1 MSGSAPAPSWAPGYD
16 TAGPVRQGQRARIV
30 RATRTTSGA
39 EVVLKVLSPEEGRT
53 ELEWLRELSSV
64 PGVVPLV
71 DAGNTTAGE
80 MFVALPYYPDG
91 AFADMLSRVGPA
103 PVMEAS
109 AVARSVAVALGALHA
124 RGSTHNGVAPGNV
137 LRAGRTPVLTGF
149 GLTCPVGQPLAPPS
163 PGSEAFVH
171 SPPEALMGGSRSPAS
186 DVYMLAS
193 TVWTLLVGRAP
204 FAATDGSPFDP
215 HVYAGRVINEP
226 PPPVPRPDVSR
237 KLRGVLTR
245 ALAKKAEH
253 RYPTMAEFSAAFEQA
268 RTSRPATAVSGGTG
282 GHPAPSGAQSSM
294 TGPASPL
301 SGPQVPAAPVP
312 PAAGAPM
319 SGPQAPAAPVPP
331 APPTPF
337 GGTQAPVAPAVSEP
351 PTPLNAPPAPVSGP
365 QTPPP
370 HLSSASPQPAPP
382 PPASPPPLS
391 APPAS
396 PVDAGHH
403 PPPAVPGAP
412 PGHEAPRPAER
423 ALPTPAERAARGA
436 VPETSANTT
445 ADIAMA
451 RLRGEEISPLVTWSR
466 LNGWSGVTQDSYLP
480 VDGDEEPDDEAGPV
494 WDPAAHEPPKRPR
507 WREHLHIAV
516 TVCGVLVV
524 GLAASAFGAINAPD
538 PSVASAEVEEPPAEQ
553 AAEPAPEEAQ
563 PEPVAEPSAPPEVS
577 PPSEVRLE
585 DTLSAVTVSWT
596 DHTGGTGSYFVVGG
610 RQGFE
615 PTTLAR
621 TGAGAVTAQ
630 ITVDDTHAEYCF
642 TVVAVD
648 GGSASADEV
657 CTTRAA
663 ERQAEADRQAEEE
676 AAAEEEEDEEE
687 DDNEPAP
694 SPSPSPAD

>member
-16 TAGPVRQGQRARIV
+16 TAGPVRQGLRARIV

-39 EVVLKVLSPEEGRT
+39 DVVLKILSPEEGRT
-53 ELEWLRELSSV
+53 ELEWLRDLSSV

-71 DAGNTTAGE
+71 DAGSTTTGE

-91 AFADMLSRVGPA
+91 SFADMLSRMGPA
-103 PVMEAS
+103 PILEAS

-149 GLTCPVGQPLAPPS
+149 GVTHPTGQPLAPPS
-163 PGSEAFVH
+163 PRAEAFVH
-171 SPPEALMGGSRSPAS
+171 SPPEALRGEPRSPAS

-215 HVYAGRVINEP
+215 RAYAGRVINEP
-226 PPPVPRPDVSR
+226 PPPVPRSDVSR
-237 KLRGVLTR
+237 KLRGVLSR
-245 ALAKKAEH
+245 ALSKQAEH
-253 RYPTMAEFSAAFEQA
+253 RYTTMAEFSAAFEQA
-268 RTSRPATAVSGGTG
+268 RTSRPATKVSGGTG
-282 GHPAPSGAQSSM
+282 GQPAPQGPQSSM
-294 TGPASPL
+294 TGPGAPL
-301 SGPQVPAAPVP
+301 SGPQTPHT
-312 PAAGAPM
+312 
-319 SGPQAPAAPVPP
+319 P
-331 APPTPF
+331 AP
-337 GGTQAPVAPAVSEP
+337 
-351 PTPLNAPPAPVSGP
+351 PVSGP
-365 QTPPP
+365 QVPFNGPPAPLSGPQTP
-370 HLSSASPQPAPP
+370 HTPAPP
-382 PPASPPPLS
+382 VSGPQVPFTPPVPPPPYVE
-391 APPAS
+391 AA
-396 PVDAGHH
+396 HH
-403 PPPAVPGAP
+403 PAPAAPSDPPV
-412 PGHEAPRPAER
+412 HEAPRPVER

-451 RLRGEEISPLVTWSR
+451 RLRGEEISPLITWSR
-466 LNGWSGVTQDSYLP
+466 LKGWSGVTEDSYLP
-480 VDGDEEPDDEAGPV
+480 VDEEDSEAETEAGPV
-494 WDPAAHEPPKRPR
+494 WDPGAHEPPGRPR

-524 GLAASAFGAINAPD
+524 GLTASAFGAVNSPE
-538 PSVASAEVEEPPAEQ
+538 PSIAAAAEETEEAEK
-553 AAEPAPEEAQ
+553 AAEPAPEEAP
-563 PEPVAEPSAPPEVS
+563 PEPVAEPSPPPEVS

-585 DTLSAVTVSWT
+585 DTLSAVTVTWT

-615 PTTLAR
+615 PLTLAR
-621 TGAGAVTAQ
+621 TGPGAVTAQ

-648 GGSASADEV
+648 GGSASAEEV

-663 ERQAEADRQAEEE
+663 ERQAEADRLAEEE
-676 AAAEEEEDEEE
+676 AAEEEED
-687 DDNEPAP
+687 DPQP
-694 SPSPSPAD
+694 SPSSSPSPRD

>member
-16 TAGPVRQGQRARIV
+16 TAGPVRQGLRARIV

-39 EVVLKVLSPEEGRT
+39 DVVLKILSLEEGRT
-53 ELEWLRELSSV
+53 ELEWLRDLSSV

-71 DAGNTTAGE
+71 DAGNTTTGE

-91 AFADMLSRVGPA
+91 SFADMLSRMGPA
-103 PVMEAS
+103 PILEAS

-149 GLTCPVGQPLAPPS
+149 GVTHPTGQFLAPPP
-163 PGSEAFVH
+163 PGAEAFVH
-171 SPPEALMGGSRSPAS
+171 SPPEALRGEPRSPAS

-215 HVYAGRVINEP
+215 RAYAGRVLNEP
-226 PPPVPRPDVSR
+226 APPVPRSDVSR
-237 KLRGVLTR
+237 KLRGVLSR
-245 ALAKKAEH
+245 ALSKQAEH

-268 RTSRPATAVSGGTG
+268 RTSRPATTVSGGTG
-282 GHPAPSGAQSSM
+282 GQPAPPGPQSSM
-294 TGPASPL
+294 TGPRAPL
-301 SGPQVPAAPVP
+301 SGPQAPFTPAP
-312 PAAGAPM
+312 PM
-319 SGPQAPAAPVPP
+319 SGPQVPPNGPP
-331 APPTPF
+331 APLSGPQTPITPAPPMSGPQVPLTPTPPMS
-337 GGTQAPVAPAVSEP
+337 GPQVP
-351 PTPLNAPPAPVSGP
+351 PNGPPAPVSGP
-365 QTPPP
+365 QVPFTPV
-370 HLSSASPQPAPP
+370 PP
-382 PPASPPPLS
+382 PPPPVEADHPAPAAPS
-391 APPAS
+391 APPA
-396 PVDAGHH
+396 
-403 PPPAVPGAP
+403 
-412 PGHEAPRPAER
+412 HETPRPVER

-451 RLRGEEISPLVTWSR
+451 RLRGEEISPLITWSR
-466 LNGWSGVTQDSYLP
+466 LKGWSGVTEDSYLP
-480 VDGDEEPDDEAGPV
+480 VDEEDSEAETEAGPV
-494 WDPAAHEPPKRPR
+494 WDPVAHEPPGRPR

-524 GLAASAFGAINAPD
+524 GLAASAFGAVNSPE
-538 PSVASAEVEEPPAEQ
+538 PSVA
-553 AAEPAPEEAQ
+553 AAEAEETEEAADPAPEEAP
-563 PEPVAEPSAPPEVS
+563 PEPVAEPSPPPEVS

-615 PTTLAR
+615 PLTLAR
-621 TGAGAVTAQ
+621 TGPGAVTAQ
-630 ITVDDTHAEYCF
+630 ITVDDTQAEYCF

-648 GGSASADEV
+648 GGSAPAEEV

-663 ERQAEADRQAEEE
+663 ERQAEADRLAEEE
-676 AAAEEEEDEEE
+676 AAEEEEEEEED
-687 DDNEPAP
+687 DPQP
-694 SPSPSPAD
+694 SPSPSPSPRD